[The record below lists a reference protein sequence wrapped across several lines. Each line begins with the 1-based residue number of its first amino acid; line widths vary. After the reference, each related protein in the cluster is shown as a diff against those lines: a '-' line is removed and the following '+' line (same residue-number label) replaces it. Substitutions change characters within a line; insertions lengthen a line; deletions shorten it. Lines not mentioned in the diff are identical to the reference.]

1 MSILHL
7 KKKFEEL
14 KKKFLENKNDE
25 IITECK
31 NILKKNK
38 IDVFYNLLC
47 LAHNKKGETYK
58 SIAVMK
64 EALKHN
70 SKNADFYN
78 NIGMCYA
85 DIYKYKEAED
95 FYNKGLEIDKN
106 NLEILNNLGNL
117 KKSLY
122 KSEEAVKIF
131 KKILSI
137 QSNAVTVIYNLA
149 LLYSQM
155 GKFEESKELL
165 QKMLI
170 IKSELTMADRMISQ
184 TTKYNANHPHFLKM
198 KKKLFNKKLDENS
211 LLHLHYALG
220 KAYDDQKKFKESFE
234 NYKKANYLSKKLS
247 KYDFEIDKKKFT
259 LIKDK
264 FCSLGK
270 VQLSRNNRSFLFII
284 GLPRSGTSLTEQ
296 ILSSHKNVFGGGELP
311 YLEKIFKKYIEKKE
325 NINEQDLLKCENDY
339 SEFTSNLDNSNKF
352 FTDKAPLNF
361 FYLGFI
367 LKFLPNSKFIN
378 LIRNPVDNC
387 WSMYKNCFPTKIN
400 FTDDLE
406 DLAKYYKQYQSL
418 MKFWK
423 KFFPSHIY
431 DLKYENL
438 VNNTKIE
445 VEKLLKFCSLDWD
458 ENCLNHHKNKRAIKT
473 ISFNQAR
480 KPIYKSSVKSF
491 SGYENYL
498 EPLKELI

>member
-1 MSILHL
+1 MSTLHL
-7 KKKFEEL
+7 KKKFDEL

-25 IITECK
+25 VIKECEK
-31 NILKKNK
+31 ILKENK

-47 LAHNKKGETYK
+47 LAFNNKGETYK
-58 SIAVMK
+58 AIDIMN
-64 EALKHN
+64 EALSHN
-70 SKNADFYN
+70 SKNTDFYN
-78 NIGMCYA
+78 NIGMSFTN
-85 DIYKYKEAED
+85 IYKYKKAEE
-95 FYNKGLEIDKN
+95 FYNKGLEIDQN

-117 KKSLY
+117 KKNLY
-122 KSEEAVKIF
+122 KSEEAVEIF

-137 QSNAVTVIYNLA
+137 QSNAIIVIYNLA
-149 LLYSQM
+149 LLYNQM
-155 GKFEESKELL
+155 GKFKESKKLL
-165 QKMLI
+165 EKMLS
-170 IKSELTMADRMISQ
+170 IKTELTMADRMISQ
-184 TTKYNANHPHFLKM
+184 TTKYDANHPHFLNM
-198 KKKLFNKKLDENS
+198 KKKLSNKELDDNS

-220 KAYDDQKKFKESFE
+220 KAYNDQKKFKESFD
-234 NYKKANYLSKKLS
+234 NYKKANCLSKKLS
-247 KYDFEIDKKKFT
+247 KYKFERDKKKFA

-264 FCSLGK
+264 FCSLSK
-270 VQLSRNNRSFLFII
+270 AQLNTNGRSFLFII

-325 NINEQDLLKCENDY
+325 NIDEYDLLNCKKDY
-339 SEFTSNLDNSNKF
+339 IEFTSNLDDSNKF

-400 FTDDLE
+400 FADDLE
-406 DLAKYYKQYQSL
+406 DLVNYYKQYQSL
-418 MKFWK
+418 MNFWK
-423 KFFPSHIY
+423 KFFPNHIY
-431 DLKYENL
+431 ELQYEDL
-438 VNNTKIE
+438 VVNTKFE

-458 ENCLNHHKNKRAIKT
+458 ENCLSHYKNKRAIKT

-480 KPIYKSSVKSF
+480 KPIYKSSIKSF